1 AIQSGDGEP
10 TAKNPRKEHRCD
22 TCAHK
27 KCIAE
32 RTFSRN
38 TCGESFQSRA
48 CFNASHQ
55 QQPSKNRKR
64 SATTSNDTL
73 GAKRARKS
81 ADPGTRPAA
90 SQASAATAG
99 SSWEADPVHISTNP
113 VSSSDEDVAQT
124 VNVCRNVPG
133 YQAPKCFVTD
143 GDPKALITEF
153 IQYLISIS
161 TKSSSLLRQQYTE
174 VSEALKTARALN
186 NSESHQLAQIL
197 VDIQE
202 GQQTE
207 SEEGEFEDDT

>member
-1 AIQSGDGEP
+1 MPEL
-10 TAKNPRKEHRCD
+10 KNTDKL
-22 TCAHK
+22 TW
-27 KCIAE
+27 
-32 RTFSRN
+32 
-38 TCGESFQSRA
+38 ESS
-48 CFNASHQ
+48 
-55 QQPSKNRKR
+55 
-64 SATTSNDTL
+64 L
-73 GAKRARKS
+73 
-81 ADPGTRPAA
+81 
-90 SQASAATAG
+90 
-99 SSWEADPVHISTNP
+99 
-113 VSSSDEDVAQT
+113 VALS

>member
-1 AIQSGDGEP
+1 MPEL
-10 TAKNPRKEHRCD
+10 KNTDKL
-22 TCAHK
+22 TW
-27 KCIAE
+27 
-32 RTFSRN
+32 
-38 TCGESFQSRA
+38 ES
-48 CFNASHQ
+48 SH
-55 QQPSKNRKR
+55 
-64 SATTSNDTL
+64 
-73 GAKRARKS
+73 
-81 ADPGTRPAA
+81 
-90 SQASAATAG
+90 
-99 SSWEADPVHISTNP
+99 
-113 VSSSDEDVAQT
+113 VALS

-207 SEEGEFEDDT
+207 SEEGEFEDDTWDIDLMASDNEDDEEEIESKNEQDGAFLDDEI

>member
-1 AIQSGDGEP
+1 MPELKSTD
-10 TAKNPRKEHRCD
+10 KLNW
-22 TCAHK
+22 
-27 KCIAE
+27 
-32 RTFSRN
+32 
-38 TCGESFQSRA
+38 ES
-48 CFNASHQ
+48 SH
-55 QQPSKNRKR
+55 
-64 SATTSNDTL
+64 
-73 GAKRARKS
+73 
-81 ADPGTRPAA
+81 
-90 SQASAATAG
+90 
-99 SSWEADPVHISTNP
+99 
-113 VSSSDEDVAQT
+113 VALS

-143 GDPKALITEF
+143 GDPKALIIEF

>member
-1 AIQSGDGEP
+1 MPEL
-10 TAKNPRKEHRCD
+10 KNTDKL
-22 TCAHK
+22 TW
-27 KCIAE
+27 
-32 RTFSRN
+32 
-38 TCGESFQSRA
+38 ES
-48 CFNASHQ
+48 SH
-55 QQPSKNRKR
+55 
-64 SATTSNDTL
+64 
-73 GAKRARKS
+73 
-81 ADPGTRPAA
+81 
-90 SQASAATAG
+90 
-99 SSWEADPVHISTNP
+99 
-113 VSSSDEDVAQT
+113 VALS
-124 VNVCRNVPG
+124 VCRNVPG

>member
-1 AIQSGDGEP
+1 MPEL
-10 TAKNPRKEHRCD
+10 KNTDKL
-22 TCAHK
+22 TW
-27 KCIAE
+27 
-32 RTFSRN
+32 
-38 TCGESFQSRA
+38 ES
-48 CFNASHQ
+48 SH
-55 QQPSKNRKR
+55 
-64 SATTSNDTL
+64 
-73 GAKRARKS
+73 
-81 ADPGTRPAA
+81 
-90 SQASAATAG
+90 
-99 SSWEADPVHISTNP
+99 
-113 VSSSDEDVAQT
+113 VALS

-153 IQYLISIS
+153 VQYLISIS

-186 NSESHQLAQIL
+186 NSESHQLAQML

>member
-1 AIQSGDGEP
+1 MPEL
-10 TAKNPRKEHRCD
+10 KNTDKL
-22 TCAHK
+22 TW
-27 KCIAE
+27 
-32 RTFSRN
+32 
-38 TCGESFQSRA
+38 ES
-48 CFNASHQ
+48 SH
-55 QQPSKNRKR
+55 
-64 SATTSNDTL
+64 
-73 GAKRARKS
+73 
-81 ADPGTRPAA
+81 
-90 SQASAATAG
+90 
-99 SSWEADPVHISTNP
+99 
-113 VSSSDEDVAQT
+113 VALS

-174 VSEALKTARALN
+174 VSEALKTAKALN